1 MTDSLQTYWAQVG
14 QQARTASGSLLKAS
28 TAEKNRALQLI
39 HDEIMKN
46 VDVIIAENQKDCD
59 IARGNSLTEAFIDR
73 LLLDKGRI
81 QSMAQGVVDMI
92 ALPDPVGEITDVK
105 PRPSGI
111 SVGKMRVPL
120 GVIGIIYEARP
131 NVTIDAAALCLKS
144 GNAAILRGGS
154 DAFHTNQCL
163 AKILQ
168 EALSHTALLEHSVQI
183 VATQDRTVV
192 DLMVTAKDYIDVII
206 PRGGKS
212 LVSRI
217 NASATVPVIKH
228 LDGVCHTFVDEFADL
243 DLAVKVADNAKTQ
256 RYAPC
261 NTMETLLVHE
271 KVAKEFLPKIAEIFV
286 LKTVEMR
293 ACEQAQAILNE
304 HEISTL
310 MATEEDWR
318 EEYLGP
324 IIAIK
329 VVKDLDA
336 AIAHINH
343 YGSHHTDVIIS
354 ERYSNTTAFLRMVD
368 SACVMVNAS
377 SRFCDGFEF
386 GLGAEIGIS
395 TDKIHARGP
404 VGLEGL
410 TSQKYIVLGH
420 GEIRT

>member
-1 MTDSLQTYWAQVG
+1 MTDSLQTYWVQVG
-14 QQARTASGSLLKAS
+14 QQARTASSSLLKAS

-81 QSMAQGVVDMI
+81 ESMAQGVVDMI
-92 ALPDPVGEITDVK
+92 ALADPVGEITDVK

-120 GVIGIIYEARP
+120 GVIGIIYESRP

-163 AKILQ
+163 AQILQ
-168 EALSHTALLEHSVQI
+168 AALSQTALSEHSVQI
-183 VATQDRTVV
+183 VATQDRAIV

-212 LVSRI
+212 LVERI

-271 KVAKEFLPKIAEIFV
+271 KIAKAFLPKIAEVFV

-354 ERYSNTTAFLRMVD
+354 ERYSNTTTFLRMVD

>member
-46 VDVIIAENQKDCD
+46 VDMIIAENQKDCD

-92 ALPDPVGEITDVK
+92 ALADPVGEITDVK

-168 EALSHTALLEHSVQI
+168 EALSHTALSEHSVQI
-183 VATQDRTVV
+183 VATQDRAVV

-271 KVAKEFLPKIAEIFV
+271 KVAKEFLPKIAEVFV

-354 ERYSNTTAFLRMVD
+354 ERYSNTTTFLRMVD